1 MLRINIHDAKT
12 HLSRYL
18 EQVEKGE
25 VITICRN
32 NVPIAELRAVPAKP
46 KGKRRIGLFKGQ
58 FEITPAFFEPLPDDI
73 LDAFQGKSPEGRDS

>member
-32 NVPIAELRAVPAKP
+32 NVPIAELRAVAVKP

-58 FEITPAFFEPLPDDI
+58 FEITPAFFEPMSEEE
-73 LDAFQGKSPEGRDS
+73 LDLWYGRGK

>member
-25 VITICRN
+25 VVTICRN
-32 NVPIAELRAVPAKP
+32 NVPIAELRALPKP
-46 KGKRRIGLFKGQ
+46 QRGKRRLGLHKGQ
-58 FEITPAFFEPLPDDI
+58 IEITDAFFEPMSEDE
-73 LDAFQGKSPEGRDS
+73 LDLWYGTGQ

>member
-25 VITICRN
+25 VVTICRN
-32 NVPIAELRAVPAKP
+32 NVPIAELRALP
-46 KGKRRIGLFKGQ
+46 KTHRGQRRPGLFKGQ
-58 FEITPAFFEPLPDDI
+58 FEMTEKFFEPMSEEE
-73 LDAFQGKSPEGRDS
+73 LDLWYGTGK